1 MNGDDDSAVTA
12 ALRQIERPPAGAS
25 VEPLTDEQRGALRA
39 MMARFAT
46 GVTVVAARHGPLL
59 AGMTANAIASISI
72 NPPLMMASI
81 GQKSETHGAILGS
94 HSFALSVL
102 SDGQRGL
109 ADCFAQPT
117 TAAKLQRFC
126 DAPWHEGETGSPILD
141 GAIAYFDCRLVAKH
155 AGGDHTIFI
164 GEIVAAG
171 FDEGA
176 EPLIWYGSRYRW
188 LAAEEPG
195 SAP

>member
-1 MNGDDDSAVTA
+1 MSDSPDGLTA
-12 ALRQIERPPAGAS
+12 ALQRIERPPTGAS
-25 VEPLTDEQRGALRA
+25 VEALTAEQRQALRA

-81 GQKSETHGAILGS
+81 GQQSETHGAIVGS
-94 HSFALSVL
+94 HSFAVNVL
-102 SDGQRGL
+102 SDRQRAL

-126 DAPWHEGETGSPILD
+126 DAEWHEGETGSPILD
-141 GAIAYFDCRLVAKH
+141 GAIAFFDCRLVAKH
-155 AGGDHTIFI
+155 PGGDHTLFI

-171 FDEGA
+171 FDEAA
-176 EPLIWYGSRYRW
+176 EPLIWYGSRYRQ
-188 LAAEEPG
+188 LAAAEP
-195 SAP
+195 PP

>member
-1 MNGDDDSAVTA
+1 MSDPNDVVAA

-25 VEPLTDEQRGALRA
+25 VEPLSAEQQAALRA
-39 MMARFAT
+39 MMAHFAT

-81 GQKSETHGAILGS
+81 GQKSETHGAIVGS

-102 SDGQRGL
+102 SDRQREL

-126 DAPWHEGETGSPILD
+126 DAPWHDGETGSPILD
-141 GAIAYFDCRLVAKH
+141 GAIAYFDCRLVARH

-171 FDEGA
+171 FDEAA
-176 EPLIWYGSRYRW
+176 EPLIWYGSRYRR
-188 LAAEEPG
+188 LAEVEP
-195 SAP
+195 AP